1 MSRHFWILCSI
12 LKAVPSP
19 AFEPNGAGSFQTLEP
34 RESLSRSW
42 TQPGS
47 PTAGDMGTFPPLP
60 LNLGRVGSQLV
71 NGLHKF
77 LIAKLSRF
85 LNMFAGSGKKRLSCC
100 SGLSGSL
107 WPLWELSHFSCLP
120 LHSSCVSCKTFSSQR
135 LFLSEHMRLL
145 GLFGLV

>member
-1 MSRHFWILCSI
+1 MAKSLKLFSSFLKIFLRSAGLITLCNPGVNLCQGISEESLRILCSI

-34 RESLSRSW
+34 PQSLSRSW
-42 TQPGS
+42 TQPGN

-60 LNLGRVGSQLV
+60 LNLGRVGSQVV

-77 LIAKLSRF
+77 LIAKLSSF

-107 WPLWELSHFSCLP
+107 
-120 LHSSCVSCKTFSSQR
+120 
-135 LFLSEHMRLL
+135 
-145 GLFGLV
+145 